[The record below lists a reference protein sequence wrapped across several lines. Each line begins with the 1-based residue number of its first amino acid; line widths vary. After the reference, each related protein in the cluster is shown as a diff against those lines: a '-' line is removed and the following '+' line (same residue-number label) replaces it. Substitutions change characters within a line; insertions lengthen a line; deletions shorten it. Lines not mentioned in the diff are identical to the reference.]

1 LLQPLLLSLQVQLC
15 LRSSFVEQEIKD
27 VAVASDEDQSG
38 MHFIGQH
45 HL

>member
-1 LLQPLLLSLQVQLC
+1 VQSLLLSLQVQLC
-15 LRSSFVEQEIKD
+15 LRSSFVEQKIKD
-27 VAVASDEDQSG
+27 VAVAGDEDQSR